1 MKDKIT
7 FEKKLERLE
16 EIVNILDESEIELE
30 KSLELYEEAKELI
43 KDLNKTIEEAKN
55 KVNSDN

>member
-16 EIVNILDESEIELE
+16 EIVNILDKSEIELE